1 MLTAQITLNDNESQ
15 VIHDITEHTGKS
27 LEDILHEAV
36 HQFINRVTSQN
47 RLFLLR
53 QARGMWKDRD
63 DLPDFEILRQEW
75 DRFEEHRELNH
86 A

>member
-15 VIHDITEHTGKS
+15 VIQDITEHTGKS

-36 HQFINRVTSQN
+36 HQFISRMTAQN

-53 QARGMWKDRD
+53 QARGLWKDRD
-63 DLPDFEILRQEW
+63 DLPDFQTLRHGW
-75 DRFEEHRELNH
+75 DRFEGNREMSH
-86 A
+86 V

>member
-15 VIHDITEHTGKS
+15 VIQDITKHTGKP
-27 LEDILHEAV
+27 LEDILHEAIQ
-36 HQFINRVTSQN
+36 QFISRVTAQN

-63 DLPDFEILRQEW
+63 DPIDFETLKQEW
-75 DRFEEHRELNH
+75 DRFETN
-86 A
+86 